1 MADEQTSPHS
11 KRNDECPISNG
22 RTSHT
27 NCFIAKDIEDN
38 NRMMSSLSCHV
49 VNNPMEKLN
58 THENNGML
66 SDKKKN
72 GQLSERKDPPSK
84 AIPEVIKKTVN
95 IHHKDEIVTYVY
107 TLVCYKN
114 YNIFFISPNGKFAV
128 WVHSH
133 NIIMPF
139 SVEQETEI
147 IFGERNHP
155 YLEMFCT
162 QFMKDH
168 AARMKYKSIMF
179 AMSLH
184 NMCFDDTKA
193 LKEIFAALGDMV

>member
-1 MADEQTSPHS
+1 MTNEQTSPCN
-11 KRNDECPISNG
+11 KRNDEGLVSNG
-22 RTSHT
+22 TTSHP

-38 NRMMSSLSCHV
+38 NRMMSSLSCHL
-49 VNNPMEKLN
+49 VNHSMKKLN

-66 SDKKKN
+66 SDKKN

-95 IHHKDEIVTYVY
+95 INHKDETVTYVY

-128 WVHSH
+128 WIHSH

-147 IFGERNHP
+147 IFGERNYP

-168 AARMKYKSIMF
+168 AALRKYKSIMF
-179 AMSLH
+179 AICLH

-193 LKEIFAALGDMV
+193 LTEIFVALSTMV

>member
-1 MADEQTSPHS
+1 MADEQTSPRS
-11 KRNDECPISNG
+11 KRNDEGPLSNE
-22 RTSHT
+22 RTNHA

-38 NRMMSSLSCHV
+38 NRMMSSLSCHL
-49 VNNPMEKLN
+49 VNNSMKKLN

-66 SDKKKN
+66 NDKKN
-72 GQLSERKDPPSK
+72 GHLSERKDPPSM

-95 IHHKDEIVTYVY
+95 INHKDETVTYVY
-107 TLVCYKN
+107 TLVFYKN

-147 IFGERNHP
+147 IFGERNYP

-168 AARMKYKSIMF
+168 AALMKYKSIMF
-179 AMSLH
+179 AICLH

-193 LKEIFAALGDMV
+193 LTEIFAALRAM

>member
-1 MADEQTSPHS
+1 MADEQISPHS
-11 KRNDECPISNG
+11 KRNDEGPISNG
-22 RTSHT
+22 RTSHE

-38 NRMMSSLSCHV
+38 NRMMSSLTCHL
-49 VNNPMEKLN
+49 VNNPKEKLN
-58 THENNGML
+58 THENNGIL
-66 SDKKKN
+66 SDKKN
-72 GQLSERKDPPSK
+72 GHLSERKDAPSK
-84 AIPEVIKKTVN
+84 AIPEVIRKTVN
-95 IHHKDEIVTYVY
+95 INHKDETVTYVY

-133 NIIMPF
+133 NVIMPF

-147 IFGERNHP
+147 IFGERNYP
-155 YLEMFCT
+155 YLEMFCA

-179 AMSLH
+179 AIYLH

-193 LKEIFAALGDMV
+193 LKEIFAALSTMV